1 VTYRIRHYLS
11 NSGRDVFLDWFDR
24 LQDARAGL
32 AINRRVDR
40 MEAGNF
46 GDHAFCRD
54 GVWEL
59 RVNVGAG
66 YRVYY
71 AIVGRAIVMLLCG
84 GDKRSQAADIARAC
98 DYWQIE
104 KRRLNHGI

>member
-1 VTYRIRHYLS
+1 MIYGILHYLTD
-11 NSGRDVFLDWFDR
+11 SGKNVFLDWFDG
-24 LQDARAGL
+24 LQDEKAGSAILRRL
-32 AINRRVDR
+32 AR

-46 GDHAFCRD
+46 GDRAFCRD

-59 RVNVGAG
+59 RVDVGAG

-71 AIVGRAIVMLLCG
+71 AIADRAIVLLLCG

-98 DYWQIE
+98 KYWQTE